1 MPIRFSWARLGRFA
15 AKHYAEE
22 GCRYLYF
29 YAAVIGSLAVL
40 CLLRTDCRPAEVLYR
55 LSFLFVLPG
64 TFFFVLARTTCAQR
78 DPERAVIDAVLP
90 LSYGERFGFAALH
103 SLLLGGAVPLAG
115 FVAAG
120 LLEPVAAR
128 SLFWAALPFHP
139 MLLALCFKVR
149 RSLLKG
155 LLVLVALLAAVS
167 LVWVWLASGTL
178 SFTYLSV
185 LLGLPDSYLLSADC
199 GTEGVRVLLRERFA
213 VPYGVRA
220 GYEALLV
227 GGLYLYAY
235 SEWSR
240 CAARPTTAER
250 SLRWRRR
257 RCVSST
263 AAASRRLRRRP
274 AATDRRPSFSA
285 EFRQPGRSFSGATR
299 SCCGA
304 AGCAPSRFPT
314 PGRCS

>member
-22 GCRYLYF
+22 GRRYLYF

-40 CLLRTDCRPAEVLYR
+40 CLLRTDYRAAEVLYCI
-55 LSFLFVLPG
+55 SYLFVLPG
-64 TFFFVLARTTCAQR
+64 TLFFVLARTTCAQR
-78 DPERAVIDAVLP
+78 DPERAAIDAVLP

-120 LLEPVAAR
+120 LIEPDAAR
-128 SLFWAALPFHP
+128 TFFWAVLPFHP

-155 LLVLVALLAAVS
+155 VLVLVALFAAVA
-167 LVWVWLASGTL
+167 LVWVRLASGRL
-178 SFTYLSV
+178 SFTYPSV
-185 LLGLPDSYLLSADC
+185 LLGLPYSYLLSADC
-199 GTEGVRVLLRERFA
+199 GTEGARVLLRESFGL
-213 VPYGVRA
+213 PYWLRA

-235 SEWSR
+235 CVLRER
-240 CAARPTTAER
+240 RTA
-250 SLRWRRR
+250 
-257 RCVSST
+257 
-263 AAASRRLRRRP
+263 
-274 AATDRRPSFSA
+274 
-285 EFRQPGRSFSGATR
+285 
-299 SCCGA
+299 
-304 AGCAPSRFPT
+304 
-314 PGRCS
+314 